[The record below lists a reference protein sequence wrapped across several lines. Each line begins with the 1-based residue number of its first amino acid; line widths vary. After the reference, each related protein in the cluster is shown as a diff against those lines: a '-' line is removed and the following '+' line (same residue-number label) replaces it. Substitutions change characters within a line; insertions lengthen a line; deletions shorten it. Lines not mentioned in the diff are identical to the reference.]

1 VSAFDD
7 ALARLTGHY
16 NANPKTPG
24 NPGGMGGYGH
34 LTNFEA
40 ALQDVFTVMSWLKPS
55 ALQVLGVA
63 GYAGAA
69 AAAAADAEAR
79 CNATHARAE
88 FFRSLTVPEIWAFG
102 DNDRFLGALAL
113 LESNVSIPLAWAA
126 TLTPD
131 QADGW
136 CRHTVLEAHTVLKL
150 PANRKPGMAG
160 RYRFQQPVGGGVTLS
175 YEVGYRFP
183 QGVKDIASTA
193 GAVSC
198 VNYYVHAADDI
209 EAVVTRGYVA

>member
-1 VSAFDD
+1 MSAFDD
-7 ALARLTGHY
+7 ALARLTGYY
-16 NANPKTPG
+16 NANPKTLV

-40 ALQDVFTVMSWLKPS
+40 ALQDIFTVLTWLKPS

-63 GYAGAA
+63 GYAAAA
-69 AAAAADAEAR
+69 AAAAADAEASF
-79 CNATHARAE
+79 NATDARAE
-88 FFRSLTVPEIWAFG
+88 FFRSLTVPEIWAFL
-102 DNDRFLGALAL
+102 DNDRFLGARAL
-113 LESNVSIPLAWAA
+113 LESNVSTPLAWAA

-131 QADGW
+131 QNDGW
-136 CRHTVLEAHTVLKL
+136 CRHTVLQAATVLKL
-150 PANRKPGMAG
+150 PANREPGMAG
-160 RYRFQQPVGGGVTLS
+160 RYRFHQPAGGGVTLS

-183 QGVKDIASTA
+183 QGVKDIASA
-193 GAVSC
+193 ANAVSC